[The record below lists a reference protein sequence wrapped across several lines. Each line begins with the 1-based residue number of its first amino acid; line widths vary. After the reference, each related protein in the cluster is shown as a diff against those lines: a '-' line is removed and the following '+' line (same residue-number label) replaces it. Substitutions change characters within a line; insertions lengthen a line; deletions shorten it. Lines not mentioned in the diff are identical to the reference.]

1 VQDELHADQAEDRGQ
16 AVAEV
21 DQPGQRPG
29 QQEVERAQAEQGEGV
44 GREDEVR
51 VLGDPVHG
59 RHGVDCE
66 DQVGGEDGDHH
77 DGERGQGSPAGLPHG
92 QPGAG
97 VVVGDR
103 EEPAQQADRAHVPDV
118 DLLVVA
124 GAGVPEH
131 LDRGGDQDRAED
143 EERAGE
149 RVQRGGADG
158 DEHAPQDK
166 GADDPVEQHPLLQR
180 RRHRERGQQQHEHEQ
195 VVDRQRLLDQ
205 VAGEELGAA
214 LLAVPRP
221 DPAGEAERQRDV
233 ERRPQRRLAQGHLV
247 RAAGQQEVDGDQAE
261 HGGQGDRPQRRRSYG
276 HRTGPPR
283 SGHAGPGRGLLHHG
297 PARTVAAARGP
308 WSVLSGSARGS
319 TPLAGN

>member
-1 VQDELHADQAEDRGQ
+1 
-16 AVAEV
+16 
-21 DQPGQRPG
+21 
-29 QQEVERAQAEQGEGV
+29 
-44 GREDEVR
+44 
-51 VLGDPVHG
+51 
-59 RHGVDCE
+59 
-66 DQVGGEDGDHH
+66 
-77 DGERGQGSPAGLPHG
+77 
-92 QPGAG
+92 
-97 VVVGDR
+97 
-103 EEPAQQADRAHVPDV
+103 VPDV

-131 LDRGGDQDRAED
+131 LDPGGDQDRAED
-143 EERAGE
+143 EERGGE

-158 DEHAPQDK
+158 DEHAPQDQ
-166 GADDPVEQHPLLQR
+166 ARHDPVEQHPLLQR

-261 HGGQGDRPQRRRSYG
+261 HGGEGDRPQRRRSYG
-276 HRTGPPR
+276 HLNGSSSVRSRWSWPRSSPPR
-283 SGHAGPGRGLLHHG
+283 SGADR
-297 PARTVAAARGP
+297 AAARGP

-319 TPLAGN
+319 TPLAGK